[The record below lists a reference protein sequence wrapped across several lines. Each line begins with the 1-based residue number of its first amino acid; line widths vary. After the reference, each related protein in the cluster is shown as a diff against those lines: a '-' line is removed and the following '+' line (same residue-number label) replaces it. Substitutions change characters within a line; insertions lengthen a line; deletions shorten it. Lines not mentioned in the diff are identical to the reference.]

1 MDNLLLALHS
11 CFVTI
16 SICSLAVCIY
26 LTNKSKIA
34 MTESQKLVDAIKTAH
49 NTNSESM
56 ENMIRKIQDLET
68 MIAITRKERLK

>member
-1 MDNLLLALHS
+1 
-11 CFVTI
+11 
-16 SICSLAVCIY
+16 
-26 LTNKSKIA
+26 